1 MSIGTKKIAIVASE
15 GGISCAYSVGA
26 ILALVEKFDLVNPYL
41 VIGSSGSTGTFAYYV
56 AGQYESIRNIWEN
69 LLPSKKFIS
78 HLRLNKIM
86 DIDYLIDEIFKKQ
99 DTLNVENIKLSKI
112 KFYISA
118 TNIETGNPEYFGN
131 QKDVD
136 IFEALRAS
144 SAAPIV
150 YNKSV
155 NINGNKYIDGAI
167 GAPLSVNI
175 EKAKKEGAEIIIV
188 IDNSN
193 YSFVSNTLLKLYSF
207 FRSKSFRNQV
217 KSFSKHEKY
226 QNDDKQVL
234 IIKPSVSLPISAWD
248 NKQEHITRTIQIGYN
263 DVVNKS
269 TVIKELLFT

>member
-1 MSIGTKKIAIVASE
+1 MSMKKIAIVASE

-41 VIGSSGSTGTFAYYV
+41 VIGSSGCTSTFAYYV
-56 AGQYESIRNIWEN
+56 AGQYKSIRNIWEN

-86 DIDYLIDEIFKKQ
+86 DIDYLIDDIFKKQ
-99 DTLNVENIKLSKI
+99 DPLNVEKIKSSTI

-118 TNIETGNPEYFGN
+118 TNIETGEPEYFGN
-131 QKDVD
+131 QNNVD

-150 YNKSV
+150 FNKLV

-193 YSFVSNTLLKLYSF
+193 HSIVSDTLLKLYSL
-207 FRSKSFRNQV
+207 FRSKLFRNQV
-217 KSFSKHEKY
+217 RNYSNHKKY
-226 QNDDKQVL
+226 QNDEKVL
-234 IIKPSVSLPISAWD
+234 VIKPSVKLPIGAWD
-248 NKQEHITRTIQIGYN
+248 NKQEHIIRTIQIGYN

>member
-1 MSIGTKKIAIVASE
+1 MSTKKIAIIASE

-26 ILALVEKFDLVNPYL
+26 ILALVEKFDLVNPHL

-56 AGQYESIRNIWEN
+56 AGQYKSIKNIWEN

-78 HLRLNKIM
+78 WLRLNRVM
-86 DIDYLIDEIFKKQ
+86 DIDYLIDDIFKKQ
-99 DTLNVENIKLSKI
+99 DTLDVEKIKLSKI

-131 QKDVD
+131 QSDVD

-150 YNKSV
+150 YNKLV
-155 NINGNKYIDGAI
+155 KINGNKYIDGTI

-175 EKAKKEGAEIIIV
+175 EKAKKEGAEVLII

-193 YSFVSNTLLKLYSF
+193 YSFVSNLFLKIYSL
-207 FRSKSFRNQV
+207 FRNKAFRNQV
-217 KSFSKHEKY
+217 RDFSKHRKI
-226 QNDDKQVL
+226 NSNDKQVL
-234 IIKPSVSLPISAWD
+234 IIKPSIKLPISAWD
-248 NKQEHITRTIQIGYN
+248 NKQEHIIKTIQIGYN

-269 TVIKELLFT
+269 NLIKELLFT